1 MAGRAK
7 DEEGYSVEAQ
17 ENMEVAVE
25 TFRDSLI
32 LIGKGSD
39 S

>member
-25 TFRDSLI
+25 AFKEFLI
-32 LIGKGSD
+32 PILYI
-39 S
+39 